1 MIKDAGSKSYSF
13 FLFFLFFYW
22 LDKLMYKNG
31 LLLVQQKILQKAKER
46 YSEKKSSWVLF
57 TKQRTNK
64 RKDKEL
70 IQKLVKRRKRQD

>member
-1 MIKDAGSKSYSF
+1 MIKDAGSKYYDYSF
-13 FLFFLFFYW
+13 FFYW
-22 LDKLMYKNG
+22 LDKLMYKNE

-46 YSEKKSSWVLF
+46 YSETKSCWVLF
-57 TKQRTNK
+57 TKQRSNK